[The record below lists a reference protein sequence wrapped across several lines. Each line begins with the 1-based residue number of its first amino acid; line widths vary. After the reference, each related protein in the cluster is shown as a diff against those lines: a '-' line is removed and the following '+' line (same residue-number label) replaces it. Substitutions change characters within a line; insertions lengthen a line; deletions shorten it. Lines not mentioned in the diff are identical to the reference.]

1 MDQIALVALKC
12 PNCCGKLEVT
22 SQMSDFAC
30 GYCGANVTVQRRG
43 GTVSLSLDEAFERVQ
58 VATDKTAAEL
68 ALGRLTEELAK
79 AERDRINVER
89 ETAAGVA
96 EREATIA
103 RRLEGKM
110 DRNFAVGVFV
120 VAWIVFTI
128 IVKAFKSLEGASG
141 IIGIVLAGVVTIP
154 VGAILLR
161 GRAAQVQRLKREIEK
176 VRRKGKEDLA
186 NVDGQIEDI
195 RTRLAKNRAIAES

>member
-1 MDQIALVALKC
+1 MDQIAVVALKC
-12 PNCCGKLEVT
+12 PNCGGKLEIS
-22 SQMSDFAC
+22 SQMSNFAC
-30 GYCGANVTVQRRG
+30 GTCAANVTVQRRG
-43 GTVSLSLDEAFERVQ
+43 GTVSLSLAEAFERVQ
-58 VATDKTAAEL
+58 VAADKTAAEL

-79 AERDRINVER
+79 AETDRINVER
-89 ETAAGVA
+89 ATAAGVA

-103 RRLEGKM
+103 RRLEGKT

-141 IIGIVLAGVVTIP
+141 VIGIVLSGVVTIP
-154 VGAILLR
+154 VVLILLR

-195 RTRLAKNRAIAES
+195 RARLAKNSAIVER